1 MNDTMLPH
9 PLQAAL
15 YRVVR
20 ANEHLK
26 DLGERVIALTLEQ
39 QKTAI
44 AHFQAYGREQLGRV
58 STLRVGV
65 PLSFPVR
72 IGEIC
77 YNLRTALEYLVFE
90 IAKLN
95 SGSPQD
101 FTNFP
106 LVNTKDKFRS
116 WAKDARSKGINSA
129 HIAAIERFQPY
140 KGCNWATA
148 LVNLSNKDKHREFPK
163 LGGTAALAY
172 YTPFGDVDYAAL
184 SLPIIRAPHPLTGEE
199 MDMKVDFQSTISF
212 DDGMPVIQTLK
223 EIVFGVTET
232 IDAFEPEFKR

>member
-1 MNDTMLPH
+1 MNDTTRPH

-15 YRVVR
+15 YRVMR

-26 DLGERVIALTLEQ
+26 DLGERATALTLEQ

-44 AHFQAYGREQLGRV
+44 AHFQAHGQQEHGRI
-58 STLRVGV
+58 TPLRVGV
-65 PLSFPVR
+65 PMSFPVR

-90 IAKLN
+90 IAKLD

-106 LVNTKDKFRS
+106 IVDSKDKFRA
-116 WAKDARSKGINSA
+116 WKKDARSKGINPA
-129 HIAAIERFQPY
+129 HIACFERFQPY
-140 KGCNWATA
+140 KGCNWARA
-148 LVNLSNKDKHREFPK
+148 LVIISNKDKHREFPK
-163 LGGTAALAY
+163 LGGTAALIF
-172 YTPFGDVDYAAL
+172 YTMIDRSYLTLA
-184 SLPIIRAPHPLTGEE
+184 LPIIRAPHPLTGEA
-199 MDMKVDFQSTISF
+199 MDMKIDFKSTISF
-212 DDGMPVIQTLK
+212 DDGTPVIQTLK

-232 IDAFEPEFKR
+232 LDAFEPEFKR